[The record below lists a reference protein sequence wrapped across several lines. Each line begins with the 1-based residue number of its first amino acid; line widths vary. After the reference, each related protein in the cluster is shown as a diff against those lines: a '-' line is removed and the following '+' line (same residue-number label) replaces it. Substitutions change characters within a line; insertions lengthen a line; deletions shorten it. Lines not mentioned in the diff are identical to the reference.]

1 MPISKPSIESTFGL
15 VALSVILLVTGTSA
29 SAQEEVLHSFTSN
42 SSGKLGYDPYGGVV
56 FDAAGNLYGT
66 TQVGGTYDNGIVF
79 ELMPK
84 AGGWTEKVLH
94 NFGAGKD
101 GYNPAV
107 GLTFD
112 ASGNLYGSTLYGGAY
127 SRGIV
132 FELTPKV
139 GGGWAE
145 KVLHNFGQG
154 TDGQQPFGNLTLDA
168 SRNLYG
174 ATLSGGAASA
184 GTVFKLTHT
193 PAGNWA
199 ETVLHSF
206 SDNGT
211 DGFGPFGGLIFDAVH
226 NLYGTTASGGAY
238 GRGTAFE
245 LTPATGGSWTE
256 AVLYDFGNGTDG
268 YDPNGGL
275 IFDAAGN
282 LYGTTAKGG
291 PDSGGTVFELTPAT
305 GGNWAETLL
314 EFFNNNPGTGG
325 YDPTGGLIF
334 DAAGNL
340 YGTTIDGGLSGG
352 GTLFELTPAAG
363 GGWTALVLH
372 SFGLGKDGSSPQTT
386 LTFDDAGNLY
396 GTTVIG
402 GVSDD
407 GTVFAIT
414 P

>member
-1 MPISKPSIESTFGL
+1 MPISKPSIESTFAL

-211 DGFGPFGGLIFDAVH
+211 DGFGP
-226 NLYGTTASGGAY
+226 
-238 GRGTAFE
+238 
-245 LTPATGGSWTE
+245 
-256 AVLYDFGNGTDG
+256 
-268 YDPNGGL
+268 
-275 IFDAAGN
+275 
-282 LYGTTAKGG
+282 
-291 PDSGGTVFELTPAT
+291 
-305 GGNWAETLL
+305 
-314 EFFNNNPGTGG
+314 
-325 YDPTGGLIF
+325 
-334 DAAGNL
+334 
-340 YGTTIDGGLSGG
+340 
-352 GTLFELTPAAG
+352 
-363 GGWTALVLH
+363 
-372 SFGLGKDGSSPQTT
+372 
-386 LTFDDAGNLY
+386 
-396 GTTVIG
+396 
-402 GVSDD
+402 
-407 GTVFAIT
+407 
-414 P
+414 